1 MAITQETI
9 QEETKKLGEMIAR
22 FESIGVNVGDA
33 KAWAEGLLA
42 KLKASAATV
51 LSLPGAEIALA
62 PGERY
67 AGLLLDERGKP
78 SHHLVLLPG
87 DVEDVTWDAAK
98 SAANQAAGDLP
109 SRREQSLLFANLKSE
124 FKAAWYWS
132 SEQSSEDYAFSQD
145 FSYGSQLNFNKEF
158 EGRARVVRRSSVL

>member
-51 LSLPGAEIALA
+51 LSVPGIEITLA

-67 AGLLLDERGKP
+67 AGLLLNEEGKP

-87 DVEDVTWDAAK
+87 EFEDVSWDAAK
-98 SAANQAAGDLP
+98 SAAEKAGGELP
-109 SRREQSLLFANLKSE
+109 SRREQSLLFANLKGE

-132 SEQSSEDYAFSQD
+132 SEQASSYYAWLQHFSDGYQSLDY
-145 FSYGSQLNFNKEF
+145 KKF
-158 EGRARVVRRSSVL
+158 EGRARLVRRLFL

>member
-22 FESIGVNVGDA
+22 FESIGVDVGDA
-33 KAWAEGLLA
+33 KAWAEGLLS
-42 KLKASAATV
+42 KLKAGAATV
-51 LSLPGAEIALA
+51 LSLPGIEITLA

-67 AGLLLDERGKP
+67 AGLLLDEAGKP

-87 DVEDVTWDAAK
+87 EFEDVTWDAAK
-98 SAANQAAGDLP
+98 SAAEKAGGELP

-132 SEQSSEDYAFSQD
+132 SEQAS
-145 FSYGSQLNFNKEF
+145 SYGAWHQVFYSGGQYHSGKKF
-158 EGRARVVRRSSVL
+158 EGRARLVRRLFL

>member
-9 QEETKKLGEMIAR
+9 QEETKKLGDMIAR
-22 FESIGVNVGDA
+22 FESIGVDVGDA

-42 KLKASAATV
+42 KLKTSATTV
-51 LSLPGAEIALA
+51 LTLPGIEISLA

-67 AGLLLDERGKP
+67 AGLLLDEEGKP

-87 DVEDVTWDAAK
+87 EFEDVTWDAAK
-98 SAANQAAGDLP
+98 SAAEKADGELP
-109 SRREQSLLFANLKSE
+109 SRREQSVLFANLKSE

-132 SEQSSEDYAFSQD
+132 SEQASSDYAWDQNFDDGTQD
-145 FSYGSQLNFNKEF
+145 DGLKEF
-158 EGRARVVRRSSVL
+158 EGRARLVRRLFL

>member
-42 KLKASAATV
+42 KLTASAATV
-51 LSLPGAEIALA
+51 LSIPGTEITLA

-67 AGLLLDERGKP
+67 AGLLLNEEGQP

-87 DVEDVTWDAAK
+87 EFEDVSWDAAK
-98 SAANQAAGDLP
+98 SAAEKAGAELP
-109 SRREQSLLFANLKSE
+109 SRREQSLLYANLKSE

-132 SEQSSEDYAFSQD
+132 SEQASSSHAWGQRFHDGDQTGHY
-145 FSYGSQLNFNKEF
+145 KKF
-158 EGRARVVRRSSVL
+158 EGRARLVRRLFL

>member
-22 FESIGVNVGDA
+22 FESIGVDVGDA
-33 KAWAEGLLA
+33 KAWAERLLA
-42 KLKASAATV
+42 KLSASAATV
-51 LSLPGAEIALA
+51 LSVPGIEITLA

-67 AGLLLDERGKP
+67 AGLLLTEEGKP

-87 DVEDVTWDAAK
+87 ESEDVNWEAAK
-98 SAANQAAGDLP
+98 SAAKKAGGELP

-132 SEQSSEDYAFSQD
+132 SEQSSEGYAFGQD
-145 FSYGSQLNFNKEF
+145 FDYGYQFSSYKKYG
-158 EGRARVVRRSSVL
+158 GRARFVRRSSVL

>member
-51 LSLPGAEIALA
+51 LTLPGIEITLA

-67 AGLLLDERGKP
+67 AGLLLDEEGKP

-87 DVEDVTWDAAK
+87 EFEDVSWDAAK
-98 SAANQAAGDLP
+98 SAAEKVGGELP

-132 SEQSSEDYAFSQD
+132 SEQASSGDAWRQHFGYGYQDDY
-145 FSYGSQLNFNKEF
+145 YEEF
-158 EGRARVVRRSSVL
+158 EGRARLVRRLVL